1 MRKKL
6 PTGPIVSNA
15 NGTVSSNRTYQ
26 DLLKI
31 QRDELNFENIV
42 TAELYKVNLNGTQSL
57 FKEANMYAGE
67 TFHDGNYIMI
77 STIEKPFSYIVPNR
91 FQNHC
96 SIRGKKI
103 KVVNEVAL
111 NEIIPKGF
119 MATRTGK
126 EIWDGETTKQLRY
139 TMWKH

>member
-67 TFHDGNYIMI
+67 TFHDGNYHDQYYRK
-77 STIEKPFSYIVPNR
+77 TIFLYRSDR

-96 SIRGKKI
+96 LL
-103 KVVNEVAL
+103 E
-111 NEIIPKGF
+111 
-119 MATRTGK
+119 
-126 EIWDGETTKQLRY
+126 GEKL
-139 TMWKH
+139 K